1 MANDTYTGWHKSSYS
16 NSTGGCV
23 EVAEARQTVGVRD
36 SKQHGTGPVL
46 AFGAAAWQAFL
57 AQVKAGRF
65 DR

>member
-1 MANDTYTGWHKSSYS
+1 MADDTYTGWRKSSYS

-23 EVAEARQTVGVRD
+23 EVAEAWLTVGVRD

-46 AFGAAAWQAFL
+46 AFSAAAWQAFL

-65 DR
+65 NR